1 MINPMLKMEIDEL
14 MQDMA
19 FAEKYPN
26 IWIFLEK
33 TQKTMNTA
41 QQFGL

>member
-1 MINPMLKMEIDEL
+1 MINPILKMELDEL
-14 MQDMA
+14 LQDIEFMDK
-19 FAEKYPN
+19 FPN
-26 IWIFLEK
+26 VFIFLEK